1 VPPRDP
7 AAITTLMDA
16 FSKSSYD
23 IRSVLRVLLNSDF
36 FKRATFAKI
45 KSPAEMV
52 VSTVRVTG
60 GHCFPNVE
68 DIELALETGAMG
80 QQLLDPP
87 SVEGW
92 HTGKEWINT
101 ATLMARVNFASRQFA
116 DVDKPGVRA
125 MLERLRAQ
133 GPTLSPER
141 LVDACLDLMGPLTVA
156 ESTRQELMAHAAT
169 EGDLHFGADDATAVA
184 RVRDMLQL
192 IVSMREYQLA

>member
-1 VPPRDP
+1 
-7 AAITTLMDA
+7 
-16 FSKSSYD
+16 
-23 IRSVLRVLLNSDF
+23 
-36 FKRATFAKI
+36 
-45 KSPAEMV
+45 
-52 VSTVRVTG
+52 
-60 GHCFPNVE
+60 
-68 DIELALETGAMG
+68 
-80 QQLLDPP
+80 
-87 SVEGW
+87 
-92 HTGKEWINT
+92 
-101 ATLMARVNFASRQFA
+101 MARVNFASRQFA

-169 EGDLHFGADDATAVA
+169 EGDLYFGADDAMAVA

>member
-1 VPPRDP
+1 
-7 AAITTLMDA
+7 
-16 FSKSSYD
+16 
-23 IRSVLRVLLNSDF
+23 
-36 FKRATFAKI
+36 
-45 KSPAEMV
+45 MV

-60 GHCFPNVE
+60 GHRFPSVE
-68 DIELALETGAMG
+68 DIALALEAGAMG

-92 HTGKEWINT
+92 HTGREWINT

-116 DVDKPGVRA
+116 DVDQPGVRA
-125 MLERLRAQ
+125 ILERLRGQ
-133 GPTLSPER
+133 GTLSPER

-156 ESTRQELMAHAAT
+156 ESTRQELIAHAVT
-169 EGDLHFGADDATAVA
+169 EGELHFGTDEATAVA